1 VHCTWGVEAIA
12 ASVIAVVGTLLGV
25 TVTHYFQARALKRT
39 EGFAREERLRQ
50 ERLQAYSAY
59 AGALVSYRRVL
70 VARWFYEHEH
80 EPGHEDDNR
89 AAQARS
95 DDLRSQAEQTL
106 FRVEMLAGEDEI
118 RRQAREAFKKVS
130 EVHKTDDAREHRRRR
145 TETNALIQ
153 SYVLSARRDVG

>member
-1 VHCTWGVEAIA
+1 MEAIA

-25 TVTHYFQARALKRT
+25 TVTHYFQGRALKRT
-39 EGFAREERLRQ
+39 EGFARDERLRQ

-70 VARWFYEHEH
+70 VARWSYEH

-106 FRVEMLAGEDEI
+106 FRVEMLAGGDEI

-130 EVHKTDDAREHRRRR
+130 EVHKTDDACEHRRRR
-145 TETNALIQ
+145 AQTNALIQ
-153 SYVLSARRDVG
+153 SYVVASRRDVG